1 MPLMTIPTIWP
12 IILEISPTITLNT
25 TKIIPITNEIIMII
39 TEMDQA
45 HPLPFKRPHATMKWT
60 IASAIRPTPIINK
73 YPLKIDRTLFVLE
86 ISVLLKLKFEYILSP
101 KVLDVSLAE
110 Y

>member
-1 MPLMTIPTIWP
+1 MTIPTIWP

-25 TKIIPITNEIIMII
+25 TKIIPITNEIIVTI

-45 HPLPFKRPHATMKWT
+45 HPLPFKRPHATMKLT
-60 IASAIRPTPIINK
+60 IASAVRPIPIIDKN
-73 YPLKIDRTLFVLE
+73 PLNIDRKVLVPE
-86 ISVLLKLKFEYILSP
+86 VSVLLKFEYILSS
-101 KVLDVSLAE
+101 KVLDGLLTL